1 MSTIGFIGSG
11 NMAEALIRGIIS
23 AKLYAPENVLVSD
36 IRADRLQYLKGEYQ
50 VTPAKSNTALTAAAD
65 VLVLSVKPQNMAAVL
80 DEIKG
85 TLKDSAVVIS
95 IAAGITTERIAQYL
109 GNVPII
115 RAMPNTPAMVDQG
128 ATAVVIRNTGPRH
141 FKAGLDVFMVV
152 GKVEVL
158 EDESLMDAV
167 TAVSGSGPAY
177 FFLLMEEMINIA
189 TDMGLPADIAK
200 ELVFQTAK
208 GAGLLAEMAYSRN
221 ETPAQLRERVT
232 SPGGTTAAAMKVLKN
247 LDFNALMTKALTAA
261 RDRSKELSA

>member
-1 MSTIGFIGSG
+1 MNCIGFIGSG

-23 AKLYAPENVLVSD
+23 AKLYTPQNVIVSD
-36 IRADRLQYLKGEYQ
+36 VRPDRLAFLKEEYD
-50 VTPAKSNTALTAAAD
+50 VTPAENNTQLCKEVD
-65 VLVLSVKPQNMAAVL
+65 VLVLSVKPQNMTAVL
-80 DEIKG
+80 EEIKG
-85 TLKDSAVVIS
+85 SLKESAVVIS
-95 IAAGITTERIAQYL
+95 IAAGITTEKIAKYL
-109 GNVPII
+109 GDVPII

-177 FFLLMEEMINIA
+177 FFLLMEEMINVA
-189 TDMGLPADIAK
+189 VDMGIPADIAK

-208 GAGLLAEMAYSRN
+208 GAGLLAEMAYSKN
-221 ETPAQLRERVT
+221 ETPGQLRERVT
-232 SPGGTTAAAMKVLKN
+232 SPNGTTAAAMKVLKD
-247 LDFNALMTKALTAA
+247 LDFNGIMTKALTAA
-261 RDRSKELSA
+261 KDRSKELSA

>member
-1 MSTIGFIGSG
+1 MSIIGFIGSG
-11 NMAEALIRGIIS
+11 NMAEALLRGIIS
-23 AKLYAPENVLVSD
+23 AKLYAPQDVLISD
-36 IRADRLQYLKGEYQ
+36 IRKDRLDYLKEEYG
-50 VTPAKSNTALTAAAD
+50 VTPTADNVELTSQAD
-65 VLVLSVKPQNMAAVL
+65 VLVLSVKPQNMDEVL
-80 DEIKG
+80 GEIKG
-85 TLKDSAVVIS
+85 TLKDTAVVIS
-95 IAAGITTERIAQYL
+95 IAAGITTEKIVKYL
-109 GNVPII
+109 GDVPII

-141 FKAGLDVFMVV
+141 FKAGLEVFMAV

-177 FFLLMEEMINIA
+177 FFLLMEEMIAIA
-189 TDMGLPADIAK
+189 KDMGLPSDIAK

-232 SPGGTTAAAMKVLKN
+232 SPGGTTEAAMKVFRK
-247 LDFNALMTKALTAA
+247 LDLNGIMTAALTAA
-261 RDRSKELSA
+261 RDRSRELST

>member
-1 MSTIGFIGSG
+1 MDTIGFIGSG

-23 AKLYAPENVLVSD
+23 AKLYAPQNVIVSD
-36 IRADRLQYLKGEYQ
+36 VRPDRLAFLKEEYG
-50 VTPAKSNTALTAAAD
+50 VTPAENNITLCNEVD
-65 VLVLSVKPQNMAAVL
+65 VLVLSVKPQNMTAVL
-80 DEIKG
+80 EEIKG
-85 TLKDSAVVIS
+85 TLKETAVVIS
-95 IAAGITTERIAQYL
+95 IAAGITTEKIAQYL
-109 GNVPII
+109 GDVPII

-189 TDMGLPADIAK
+189 VDMGIPADIAK

-208 GAGLLAEMAYSRN
+208 GAGLLAEMAYSKN

-232 SPGGTTAAAMKVLKN
+232 SPNGTTAAAMKVLKD
-247 LDFNALMTKALTAA
+247 LDFNDIMTKALTAA
-261 RDRSKELSA
+261 KDRSKELSA

>member
-1 MSTIGFIGSG
+1 
-11 NMAEALIRGIIS
+11 
-23 AKLYAPENVLVSD
+23 
-36 IRADRLQYLKGEYQ
+36 
-50 VTPAKSNTALTAAAD
+50 
-65 VLVLSVKPQNMAAVL
+65 
-80 DEIKG
+80 
-85 TLKDSAVVIS
+85 
-95 IAAGITTERIAQYL
+95 
-109 GNVPII
+109 
-115 RAMPNTPAMVDQG
+115 PNTPAMVDQG

-232 SPGGTTAAAMKVLKN
+232 SPGGTTAAAMKVLKD

>member
-1 MSTIGFIGSG
+1 MSIIGFIGSG
-11 NMAEALIRGIIS
+11 NMAEALLRGIIS
-23 AKLYAPENVLVSD
+23 AKLYAPQDVLISD
-36 IRADRLQYLKGEYQ
+36 IRKDRLDYLKEEYG
-50 VTPAKSNTALTAAAD
+50 VTPTADNVELTSQAD
-65 VLVLSVKPQNMAAVL
+65 VLVLSVKPQNMDEVL
-80 DEIKG
+80 GEIKG
-85 TLKDSAVVIS
+85 TLKDTAVVIS
-95 IAAGITTERIAQYL
+95 IAAGITTEKIVKYL
-109 GNVPII
+109 GDVPII

-141 FKAGLDVFMVV
+141 FKAGLEVFMAV

-177 FFLLMEEMINIA
+177 FFLLMEEMIAIA
-189 TDMGLPADIAK
+189 KDMGLPSDIAK

-232 SPGGTTAAAMKVLKN
+232 SPGGTTEAAMKVFKK
-247 LDFNALMTKALTAA
+247 LDLNGIMTAALTAA
-261 RDRSKELSA
+261 RDRSRELST

>member
-23 AKLYAPENVLVSD
+23 AKLYAPENVIVSD
-36 IRADRLQYLKGEYQ
+36 VRADRLNYLKEEYK
-50 VTPAKSNTALTAAAD
+50 VTPAENNTALSAAVD

-109 GNVPII
+109 GDVPII

-141 FKAGLDVFMVV
+141 FKAGLEVFMVV

-177 FFLLMEEMINIA
+177 FFLIMEEMINIA
-189 TDMGLPADIAK
+189 IDMGLPADIAK

-208 GAGLLAEMAYSRN
+208 GAGMLAEMAYSRN

-232 SPGGTTAAAMKVLKN
+232 SPGGTTAAAVKVLKEQGIN
-247 LDFNALMTKALTAA
+247 DLFSRALTAA